1 MFHLFRNRHRIVLC
15 TTVLTALGL
24 SACSTMTSIESGDQL
39 ADAAPGEP
47 VVFGKFRLVR
57 NGNEANLG
65 TGPFANRAMLHM
77 VNGKDSREIVGQVG
91 DDGEFAWT
99 LAPGRYSLTAIDFD
113 SRGERETADT
123 NFTFTVPADRKAVY
137 IGSITLEAT
146 FESGYY
152 GLNGTVDDYRVT
164 NDCAADCEGRLAK
177 LGLSMNDMAVEL
189 LTEQYHLARTD

>member
-1 MFHLFRNRHRIVLC
+1 MNHLFRNQHRIALC
-15 TTVLTALGL
+15 TTLVMALGL

-57 NGNEANLG
+57 NGTEADLG
-65 TGPFANRAMLHM
+65 TGLFANRAMLHF
-77 VNGKDSREIVGQVG
+77 VNGKDDRDIVGQVG

-99 LAPGRYSLTAIDFD
+99 LAPGRYRLTAIDFD
-113 SRGERETADT
+113 SRGERESAET
-123 NFTFTVPADRKAVY
+123 NFTFVVPADHKAVY

-152 GLNGTVDDYRVT
+152 GLNGIVDDYRVT
-164 NDCAADCEGRLAK
+164 NDCAAECAGRLDR
-177 LGLSMNDMAVEL
+177 LGLSMNDMTVEL
-189 LTEQYHLARTD
+189 LTEQYHLAHTD